1 MRRRLDVHVEDWRL
15 ATRIAQGLGVYRLTS
30 VSGGMFMFNSPRVAT
45 GICGG
50 DKSCTKGARPRVP
63 RDHQKIGTEGSMK
76 LIKITSSSEHQ
87 RLSTARLSKLSIMA
101 YRWYCIM
108 DLERDLLMPSA
119 DVLFCPFCSFKASE
133 VVRVEH

>member
-1 MRRRLDVHVEDWRL
+1 MWRRQEL
-15 ATRIAQGLGVYRLTS
+15 Y
-30 VSGGMFMFNSPRVAT
+30 
-45 GICGG
+45 
-50 DKSCTKGARPRVP
+50 KGRSTARPP
-63 RDHQKIGTEGSMK
+63 RPPKIVGAEGSMK
-76 LIKITSSSEHQ
+76 LIKIRVSEHR